1 MLSPFRSGC
10 EIRFVTLISH
20 DFGGVE
26 YSPCSLSKTLLARL
40 QATGSL
46 YVTAEE
52 VEESEHQEALAAALD
67 AELSALDY

>member
-1 MLSPFRSGC
+1 M
-10 EIRFVTLISH
+10 TLISH

-26 YSPCSLSKTLLARL
+26 YSPCALSKTLLARL

-52 VEESEHQEALAAALD
+52 VEESAHQEALAAALD
-67 AELSALDY
+67 AELSALAY